1 MLVCDYVLQRNHYKK
16 LTLHNNVSYVFYDLT
31 EENSV
36 LIYLVRCNV
45 S

>member
-16 LTLHNNVSYVFYDLT
+16 FTLHNNVSYVFYGLT
-31 EENSV
+31 EENCV
-36 LIYLVRCNV
+36 LIYLVRYNV